1 MATFSSETIF
11 WFIFFFREKVDE
23 KGYYELN
30 SRIIGSLI
38 FSPASSR
45 TLDVSVTFQ
54 HVKVRKCVTLN
65 WK

>member
-1 MATFSSETIF
+1 MMTISSKAKF
-11 WFIFFFREKVDE
+11 WFISFFREKVDE

-38 FSPASSR
+38 FPPASSQ

-54 HVKVRKCVTLN
+54 HVKVRKCATIN
-65 WK
+65 